1 MKLFRRFLLILLLAV
16 MAIVVFQNQHALGM
30 TLEFAFLHWRFSLVL
45 GFWILLAFVAGVALF
60 ALADAWRGML
70 LRLEIR
76 RKDAEIARLRA
87 AHPRGDAAER
97 PEDGAA

>member
-1 MKLFRRFLLILLLAV
+1 MHDPAQPLTCYDAAETAVGKQFPSHGLA
-16 MAIVVFQNQHALGM
+16 MQG
-30 TLEFAFLHWRFSLVL
+30 
-45 GFWILLAFVAGVALF
+45 
-60 ALADAWRGML
+60 RGML

-87 AHPRGDAAER
+87 EQTRNDGAR